1 MTTIL
6 DLKNTLVNCAWEYD
20 NPSNLQETHI
30 QCLLSDKYIVAEYV
44 CVSGGMFGCGIF
56 TKIPATG
63 FEHLFNES
71 KWFNI
76 EL

>member
-1 MTTIL
+1 MTTL
-6 DLKNTLVNCAWEYD
+6 ELKQNLLNANWEITENT
-20 NPSNLQETHI
+20 NLKETHI
-30 QCLLSDKYIVAEYV
+30 QCFLDGGFINAEFV
-44 CVSGGMFGCGIF
+44 CVSGGMFGCGIT
-56 TKIPATG
+56 TKIPSAG